1 MDKRQKERASLLGG
15 EPILKLLI
23 KFSVPAIV
31 GMVVN
36 AIYNVI
42 DRIFIGRIVNG
53 SIAIGAIYVTM
64 PVTLILMAFSM
75 LVGIGGNTLAS
86 IRFGEDRKEE
96 ADKIANNSILLL
108 GIIGIVLSIL
118 GLIFIEPI
126 LRTFGA
132 SDTNIGLAVDY
143 MRIIL
148 IGAPLQTIGF
158 GMNNFIRGEGNP
170 KIAMFT
176 MLIGA
181 VTNTILD
188 PIFIFALDMGV
199 KGAALATITGQVL
212 SAIWVMRYFF
222 SQKSMLTIKL
232 EYLKLKFDT
241 IKQILAN
248 GFAPFSMQIAASMV
262 TALFNNSLQYYGG
275 DLAVSSMG
283 VVNSVAMM
291 VLMPVFGMNQGA
303 QPIIGFN
310 YGAKNYDRVKKT
322 LKYSIIAAVTVTTT
336 GFIVV
341 QSFPELILRLFISD
355 PNDFAE
361 MTEYALPGLRIFFLM
376 FPIIGF
382 QIISTSYFQATGRP
396 KQAMLL
402 SLSRQVI
409 LLIPAM
415 MVFPMFFQLNGVW
428 MAAPFADLLTTILTS
443 ILLYFNMRELNRNKS
458 GIK

>member
-1 MDKRQKERASLLGG
+1 MDRKEQERASLLGK
-15 EPILKLLI
+15 EPISKLLI
-23 KFSVPAIV
+23 KFSIPAIV

-36 AIYNVI
+36 AIYNVV

-53 SIAIGAIYVTM
+53 SIAIGAIYITM

-86 IRFGEDRKEE
+86 IRFGEGRKEE

-132 SDTNIGLAVDY
+132 SDTNINLAIDY
-143 MRIIL
+143 LRIIL

-181 VTNTILD
+181 VTNTVLD
-188 PIFIFALDMGV
+188 PIFIFAFNMGV
-199 KGAALATITGQVL
+199 KGAALATITGQIL

-232 EYLKLKFDT
+232 DYLKLRLDT
-241 IKQILAN
+241 VKQILAN

-262 TALFNNSLQYYGG
+262 TAFFNNSLQYYGG
-275 DLAVSSMG
+275 ELAVSSMG
-283 VVNSVAMM
+283 VVNSVSMM

-336 GFIVV
+336 GFLIV
-341 QSFPELILRLFISD
+341 QSFPKLILRLFISD
-355 PNDFAE
+355 PNDFAH
-361 MTEYALPGLRIFFLM
+361 MIGYALPGLRIFFLM

-396 KQAMLL
+396 RQAMLL

-428 MAAPFADLLTTILTS
+428 MAAPFADLLTTILTA
-443 ILLYFNMRELNRNKS
+443 ILLYLNMRELNTNKT
-458 GIK
+458 